1 MTDKE
6 LLRRFGVLVRRSNR
20 WCRNRAY
27 AQLLDR
33 LRCTDANDADS
44 VKGWYLVRQIDSVL
58 EGAGGPLTPGQRS
71 YLYRLRS
78 RWQPTGLSDS
88 QRKQIAPIF
97 RKNLSRASSLAAPKS
112 KRGSRR

>member
-33 LRCTDANDADS
+33 LGCTDPTGIDS
-44 VKGWYLVRQIDSVL
+44 VQAWYLVLQVESVL

-88 QRKQIAPIF
+88 QRKQIASIF
-97 RKNLSRASSLAAPKS
+97 RKNLSAASSLAAPKS
-112 KRGSRR
+112 KRGFRR

>member
-33 LRCTDANDADS
+33 LRCTDPNDTDS
-44 VKGWYLVRQIDSVL
+44 VKAWYLVLQVESVL
-58 EGAGGPLTPGQRS
+58 EGVGGPLTPGQRS

-78 RWQPTGLSDS
+78 KWQPTGLSDS
-88 QRKQIAPIF
+88 QRKQIPPIS
-97 RKNLSRASSLAAPKS
+97 RKNLTRASSLAANKS